1 MNTKNLISL
10 YFSIAFL
17 FLLGISSI
25 NYKID
30 LTENKRFTLKNET
43 VSKIRQIDN
52 KINID
57 VFLSGDLPSS
67 YRKLYN
73 EIKELLNSF
82 NSINKKL
89 NINFINPFG
98 DDLSTQNVISKMS
111 SYGMSPDYILDT
123 NKQSI
128 DQKIVFPWAIL
139 NDNKNSI
146 LIPLTKSNRGES
158 QEQIIINSI
167 EKLEYKIIDG
177 LDRLTN
183 KKKLKLAFIT
193 SHETSPNIK
202 ISDWINDLQ
211 KYYKVVA
218 FDLKRY
224 KSNPKETFKN
234 LTTFPVIIVSNPK
247 KSFSKEEKFILDQ
260 YQING
265 GNILWLIDTVKIDL
279 ELLFKNDGKVL
290 GVKNN
295 LNLDDYFFNYELRI
309 NPILTKDIYC
319 APIIIANGKGNE
331 TKYLPFPWVY
341 YPLAKPNKKNIVSSG
356 VEDLLFRFSSPID
369 TLPGSSNKKILVSSS
384 NYNQYQSI
392 PSMIDLN
399 SAISPIN
406 PNKYDLKSKPLI
418 VLSEGNFNS
427 LFKNRIPPIPELN
440 FKNNGKSKFI
450 LISDGQFAENQ
461 TEGNKPLELGYDKW
475 TNNFYSNKDFLMNS
489 VHYLIDNYQ
498 FLKIKSK
505 KVRINL
511 LDIIKVKNRSK
522 FESIIFLILPLIFLI
537 FLKLI
542 IIKSRNS
549 NS

>member
-247 KSFSKEEKFILDQ
+247 KPFSKEEKFILDQ

>member
-247 KSFSKEEKFILDQ
+247 KPFSKEEKFILDQ

-489 VHYLIDNYQ
+489 VHYLIDNYK

>member
-247 KSFSKEEKFILDQ
+247 KPFSKEEKFILDQ

-427 LFKNRIPPIPELN
+427 LFKNRILPIPELN